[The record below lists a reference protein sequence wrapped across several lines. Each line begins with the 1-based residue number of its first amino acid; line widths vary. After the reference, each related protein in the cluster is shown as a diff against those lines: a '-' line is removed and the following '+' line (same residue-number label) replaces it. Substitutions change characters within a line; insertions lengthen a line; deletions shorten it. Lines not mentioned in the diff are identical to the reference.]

1 MPPNLFTGFI
11 STDFPIEQAPVDGAD
26 GFEDDNLAAPQSPPH
41 NIGARPQRDLG
52 SADWGVFG
60 SMKIVLFKS
69 KLNLL
74 IPCGF
79 LAILIDYTS
88 QNQVISIDDSSIC
101 RTSTNAFACLW
112 SFIDV
117 VTLFSEGLGVSS
129 EPVGYN
135 SFGRAIGF
143 RYRVIF
149 LLIIFL
155 HTWCVFVIF
164 LHKNVWLFTSW
175 CRQLGL
181 FTGRTGLH
189 LLFFWS
195 ILNWIS
201 LHAAA
206 LYLNL
211 HFMCS
216 WRPSE
221 CYIW

>member
-26 GFEDDNLAAPQSPPH
+26 GFEDDNLAAAPQSPPH
-41 NIGARPQRDLG
+41 NIGASSQRNLG

-88 QNQVISIDDSSIC
+88 QNQVISIHDSSIC
-101 RTSTNAFACLW
+101 RTSTTAFACLW

-129 EPVGYN
+129 QPVGYN

-143 RYRVIF
+143 RYRVTTYNFPPHLACFCDLIAQKCLTIHF
-149 LLIIFL
+149 LMQAIRTLHWPNRSPLALFL
-155 HTWCVFVIF
+155 KH
-164 LHKNVWLFTSW
+164 SE
-175 CRQLGL
+175 
-181 FTGRTGLH
+181 
-189 LLFFWS
+189 
-195 ILNWIS
+195 LNFITRS
-201 LHAAA
+201 CTLPELTFHV
-206 LYLNL
+206 
-211 HFMCS
+211 
-216 WRPSE
+216 
-221 CYIW
+221 